1 MENIEEV
8 KRILDSVHGQITI
21 PKEWC
26 EKIIDTPFFQRLRRI
41 EQNSCRTV
49 FPSARHD
56 RFIHSLGVYH
66 IGTLIAEHLEE
77 EIEIPKFDY
86 SILKTYLLACL
97 LHDVGHTPFSH
108 TFEIFFDEP

>member
-41 EQNSCRTV
+41 E
-49 FPSARHD
+49 
-56 RFIHSLGVYH
+56 
-66 IGTLIAEHLEE
+66 
-77 EIEIPKFDY
+77 
-86 SILKTYLLACL
+86 
-97 LHDVGHTPFSH
+97 
-108 TFEIFFDEP
+108 